1 MKRICCLLLLCC
13 LLPLSALGETMRLL
27 DVDGVYFRQQG
38 ISTEDVDYIWWDKD
52 LIGLMESDRAPD
64 LMSLNPDE
72 MTQLAEKG
80 CLADLGQSE
89 VIRAHVARMVPWA
102 QQAITDDQGR
112 ILAVPQIYFLDP
124 FLWNADAF
132 AAVGLTA
139 EDAPDSFTALLDF
152 VESWCDRLETEGAQ
166 PVCIARLTR
175 WNTGTEKYNYCYWLM
190 ETLLECWEIQQTHA
204 GQPVQFHQPQFV
216 ELAERAR
223 QAAQRLYQ
231 LEPRQKKRQNMPELF
246 SNLIHGGQW
255 TEYYDRDAFLSQSM
269 PMRLTEDQ
277 PRIVKGSLQV
287 WCVRADSPWQQ
298 EAIRYIDD
306 RLNARDTGSPMLY
319 MDHPAGEK
327 KDYTLRQSW
336 LDDYHAYDGTAT
348 YLDGVF
354 YQGRTTETDKEAVL
368 MKFFKGDISA
378 ETLAEKLDE
387 IIR

>member
-1 MKRICCLLLLCC
+1 MKRILCLLLLCC
-13 LLPLSALGETMRLL
+13 LLPLPALGEALRLL
-27 DVDGVYFRQQG
+27 DVDGAAFRQKG
-38 ISTEDVDYIWWDKD
+38 IATEDVDYLWWNRD
-52 LIGLMESDRAPD
+52 LLGMLQGDRAPD
-64 LMSLNPDE
+64 LMSLRPDE
-72 MTQLAEKG
+72 MALVKDA
-80 CLADLGQSE
+80 LADLGQSD
-89 VIRAHVARMVPWA
+89 VIRAHVARMTPWV
-102 QQAITDDQGR
+102 QQAVTDDQGR

-132 AAVGLTA
+132 SAAGLTA
-139 EDAPDSFTALLDF
+139 ADAPGSFTALLDF
-152 VESWCDRLETEGAQ
+152 VESWCDRLETEGPQ

-190 ETLLECWEIQQTHA
+190 ETLLDCWEIQQTHA
-204 GQPVQFHQPQFV
+204 GQPVQFDQPQFV
-216 ELAERAR
+216 QLAERAR
-223 QAAQRLYQ
+223 QAAKRLYQ

-277 PRIVKGSLQV
+277 PRIVLGSMRL
-287 WCVRADSPWQQ
+287 WCVRADSLWQQ
-298 EAIRYIDD
+298 EAIGYIDD

-327 KDYTLRQSW
+327 EDYTLRQSW
-336 LDDYHAYDGTAT
+336 LDDYHAYDGTVT
-348 YLDGVF
+348 YLDSVF
-354 YQGRTTETDKEAVL
+354 NQGRTTETDKEAVL

-378 ETLAEKLDE
+378 QTLAEKLDE